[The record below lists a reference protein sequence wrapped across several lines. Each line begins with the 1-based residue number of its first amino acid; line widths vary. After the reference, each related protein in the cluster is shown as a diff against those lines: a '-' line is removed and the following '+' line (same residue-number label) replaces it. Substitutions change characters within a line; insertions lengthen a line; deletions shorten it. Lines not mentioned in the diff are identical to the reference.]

1 MSKEAFNPK
10 QRAEDYRR
18 QREEETQKE
27 SNKSSGHR
35 SPEQWRDLISQ
46 RIEEAMREGKFDN
59 LPGRGKPLDLSPQP
73 YVPADMQMANSL
85 LKNNGL
91 APAWISGRNQVLAEI
106 ERFRSKLRREVV
118 EHQVASAAAR
128 TDAARAALE
137 QRWQRQLLAWE
148 EEIAALNCRIEIQNF
163 KQPALFL
170 EIFKL
175 RLADEIRRAERADRE
190 ETA

>member
-1 MSKEAFNPK
+1 MSQEASNPK
-10 QRAEDYRR
+10 QRAEAYRR
-18 QREEETQKE
+18 RREEETQEE
-27 SNKSSGHR
+27 SNKPSGHR
-35 SPEQWRDLISQ
+35 NPEQWRDLITQ

-59 LPGRGKPLDLSPQP
+59 LPGKGKPLDLSPQP

-91 APAWISGRNQVLAEI
+91 APAWISERNQVLAEI
-106 ERFRSKLRREVV
+106 ERFRSKLRREVT
-118 EHQVASAAAR
+118 EHRVASAAAR
-128 TDAARAALE
+128 TDAARATLE

-148 EEIAALNCRIEIQNF
+148 EELAALNRRIEIQNF

-175 RLADEIRRAERADRE
+175 RLVDEIRRAERADRE

>member
-10 QRAEDYRR
+10 QRAEEYRR
-18 QREEETQKE
+18 RQEEANHEEPRKP
-27 SNKSSGHR
+27 SGHR

-59 LPGRGKPLDLSPQP
+59 LPGKGKPLDLTPQP

-91 APAWISGRNQVLAEI
+91 APAWIGERNQVLAEI
-106 ERFRSKLRREVV
+106 ERFRSKVRRAVTEYR
-118 EHQVASAAAR
+118 VASAAAR
-128 TDAARAALE
+128 TDAAQAALE

-148 EEIAALNCRIEIQNF
+148 EEIVALNRRIEIQNF

-175 RLADEIRRAERADRE
+175 RLADEIKRAEREDGEGHA
-190 ETA
+190 